1 MFGMIKQK
9 KLSFVPSLIV
19 SIMVAVFYTVAVAQ
33 SSSDPEKTG
42 VLLVFTYIVSAM
54 AVLTIILNVVW
65 SFFSRK
71 KYEKIIEANADL
83 TRVLEAKEMRLED
96 LKTELTDFKADQEII
111 VKELRFQIKGLTV
124 SNGAVVTQNLQAKA
138 ILKQQR
144 LAGKWDG
151 HEDDLFNLKE
161 NE

>member
-1 MFGMIKQK
+1 
-9 KLSFVPSLIV
+9 
-19 SIMVAVFYTVAVAQ
+19 
-33 SSSDPEKTG
+33 
-42 VLLVFTYIVSAM
+42 M
-54 AVLTIILNVVW
+54 AVLTIIVNIVW

-83 TRVLEAKEMRLED
+83 TRVLEAKEMRLDD
-96 LKTELTDFKADQEII
+96 LKTELSDYKTDQEIT

-151 HEDDLFNLKE
+151 HEDDLFNLDG
-161 NE
+161 